1 MTRAGPWALL
11 LLSLLRSAEG
21 RPPLAPPQNVT
32 LLSRNFSVYLT
43 WLPGPGN
50 PQNVTYRV
58 AYQSNPQTVAKS
70 EKVCKNQR
78 ADMFSD
84 VPGEAGP
91 VQQVQGPRAGGF
103 SQHQVPWVESKYL
116 EYLFEVEPAPPIL
129 VVTQTEEVLKANATY
144 QLPPCMPP
152 SDLKYEVD
160 FWKEGTGNKTRFPVT
175 PHGQP
180 VQIPLQADASGYHCL
195 SARTIYTFGDPK
207 YSEFSKPTCF
217 SLGTPGVHWAFLVLP
232 PVLLLPLM
240 GIALGCVIW
249 RSFTANPWF
258 QRAKMPQALDFSG
271 HRYPVATFQ
280 PSGPESLEDLTLC
293 PQKELT
299 RRVRRTP
306 RVRAPAT
313 SQAGSEKDSA
323 KEDDEEEEE
332 EEEEDADDNVIVQ
345 PYFVPPGFLEQEHQT
360 PGRSEAGVQVE
371 GCPACDSSD
380 GSWASTGGSSLL
392 EEAGSSGYL
401 AKKGPGRGPG
411 RNRCP
416 EPLPVPEFSKDSGSL
431 EELQRSSISWAN
443 WGSSTPRLELVP
455 GEPPVSLRTLTFS
468 WDSNAEEGERGEE
481 EEEEEEDGGESE
493 IEDSGAGSWGTDS
506 LQRTGARSRT
516 LGHYMAR

>member
-11 LLSLLRSAEG
+11 LLYLLPSAEG
-21 RPPLAPPQNVT
+21 RPHLAPPQNVT
-32 LLSRNFSVYLT
+32 LLSRNFGVYLT

-58 AYQSNPQTVAKS
+58 AYQSFLAAPERWRKVEKCARTKELTCSLMCLEKQDLFNKFKGRVRAVSPSAKS
-70 EKVCKNQR
+70 
-78 ADMFSD
+78 
-84 VPGEAGP
+84 
-91 VQQVQGPRAGGF
+91 
-103 SQHQVPWVESKYL
+103 PWVESKYL
-116 EYLFEVEPAPPIL
+116 EYLFEVEPAPPVL
-129 VVTQTEEVLKANATY
+129 VVTQTEEVLKVNATY

-160 FWKEGTGNKTRFPVT
+160 FWKEGTGNKTRFPAT
-175 PHGQP
+175 SHGQP

-195 SARTIYTFGDPK
+195 SARTIYTCGDPK

-217 SLGTPGVHWAFLVLP
+217 SLGTPGVHWAFLVLLP
-232 PVLLLPLM
+232 LLLPLLLVT
-240 GIALGCVIW
+240 ATGCVIW
-249 RSFTANPWF
+249 RSFRGNPWF

-299 RRVRRTP
+299 RRVRLTP

-313 SQAGSEKDSA
+313 IQAGSEDD
-323 KEDDEEEEE
+323 DDEED
-332 EEEEDADDNVIVQ
+332 DADANVTVQ
-345 PYFVPPGFLEQEHQT
+345 PYIVPRGFLEQEPQT
-360 PGRSEAGVQVE
+360 PGHSEAGVQVE
-371 GCPACDSSD
+371 GCPACDASD

-401 AKKGPGRGPG
+401 AKKGPDRGLGRS
-411 RNRCP
+411 RCP
-416 EPLPVPEFSKDSGSL
+416 EPLPVPEFSKDLGSL
-431 EELQRSSISWAN
+431 EELQRNSISWAS
-443 WGSSTPRLELVP
+443 WGSSPRPDLVP
-455 GEPPVSLRTLTFS
+455 GEPPVSLRTLTVA
-468 WDSNAEEGERGEE
+468 WDSNAEEEEE
-481 EEEEEEDGGESE
+481 EEEEEEDGEESE
-493 IEDSGAGSWGTDS
+493 TEDSGAGSWGANS